1 MEQHEPDKNFAASE
15 AWFAISL
22 LRQSR
27 ANAASR
33 PFAEDDNLDRTIEE
47 TAEIAHRRLM
57 EHLLSLP
64 KDKQSDATGVIFWAM
79 IREHL
84 HATSRRPAGWR
95 GNSRFGVRLNT
106 SPPTG

>member
-1 MEQHEPDKNFAASE
+1 MEQQGPDKNFAASE

-33 PFAEDDNLDRTIEE
+33 PFAERNNLDKAIEE
-47 TAEIAHRRLM
+47 TAELAHRRLM

-64 KDKQSDATGVIFWAM
+64 KDKQGDATGVIFWAM

-84 HATSRRPAGWR
+84 HATKRRPADWR
-95 GNSRFGVRLNT
+95 GN
-106 SPPTG
+106 